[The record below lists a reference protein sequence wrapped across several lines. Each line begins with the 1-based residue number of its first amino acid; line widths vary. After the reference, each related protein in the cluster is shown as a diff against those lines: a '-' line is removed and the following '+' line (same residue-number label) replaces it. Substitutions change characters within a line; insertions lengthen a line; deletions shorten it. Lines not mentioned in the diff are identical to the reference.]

1 MRHSTNQRI
10 LNRGILNGQEAPK
23 EMFNIFSHQGNANQ
37 NDSEIPPYTHLH
49 LAKIKKKK
57 KKTSRDSS
65 RGREAQGTF
74 LQCWQSSDMYN
85 HSGNQSG
92 GFLENW
98 K

>member
-57 KKTSRDSS
+57 KKP
-65 RGREAQGTF
+65 QGTA
-74 LQCWQSSDMYN
+74 LEAVKHREHSS
-85 HSGNQSG
+85 SAGRVQTCTTT
-92 GFLENW
+92 LEINLAVS
-98 K
+98 